1 MDNDSPK
8 RNNKGQFVKG
18 ISGNPTGK
26 TKEGLI
32 PQQDHPIQDAKEL
45 RDFIENQRASVEYI
59 LLQNAPELM
68 RIACEQA
75 KTDPRVMKELLPCI
89 APDFR
94 KYDQHDNAKKTIPRR
109 DQLEMEF
116 LRELEQDGRDVKN
129 ILSKQANNDEE
140 ENE

>member
-18 ISGNPTGK
+18 VSGNPTGK

-32 PQQDHPIQDAKEL
+32 PQQDHPVQDAKEL
-45 RDFIENQRASVEYI
+45 AEFIANQRASVEYI
-59 LLQNAPELM
+59 LLENAPELM

-89 APDFR
+89 APDFS
-94 KYDQHDNAKKTIPRR
+94 KYDRGRDNSKSIPRR
-109 DQLEMEF
+109 EQLEMEF
-116 LRELEQDGRDVKN
+116 LKELEQDGRDVKSL
-129 ILSKQANNDEE
+129 IDKKDYDKEQT
-140 ENE
+140 NE